1 MNIESAIAKNE
12 FFAILVLPLE
22 FDARRSPISFRYTN
36 GRFVDSIQSTELSIA
51 PFHAYANNSA
61 QEETPRE
68 VHALTIQSALQ
79 AIERGELEKVV
90 VSCIKHAPRKN
101 QSPDSIFH
109 RLTEHYPNTLVYA
122 LHHPE
127 FGTWIGA
134 TPELLLHKTGSH
146 FHTVSLAG
154 TQAYS
159 DTRAISWNDKLRREQ
174 SLVTDFIV
182 QTITQWGATDID
194 LNGPFTAQAGP
205 LAHLKTDIRFSGTSD
220 AKQLIAELQPTPA
233 VCGLPRQ
240 AALNFL
246 NAHSTTQRRLYAG
259 TIGLKFNSRDEL
271 HFVNLRCMQVFDD
284 HFELHV
290 GGGIVAGSSPEE
302 EWQETEMKA
311 DVLRRFLQ

>member
-1 MNIESAIAKNE
+1 MNIDSAIAKNE

-22 FDARRSPISFRYTN
+22 FDARRSPISFRYMD
-36 GRFVDSIQSTELSIA
+36 GHFVDATQSTELSIA
-51 PFHAYANNSA
+51 PFHAYTNNSA
-61 QEETPRE
+61 QDETPRE
-68 VHALTIQSALQ
+68 VNALTIQSALQ

-90 VSCIKHAPRKN
+90 VSCIKHAPRTN
-101 QSPDSIFH
+101 QSLDSIFH
-109 RLTEHYPNTLVYA
+109 RLNEHYPNTLVYA

-134 TPELLLHKTGSH
+134 TPELLLHKKGQH

-182 QTITQWGATDID
+182 QTITQWGATDIE

-246 NAHSTTQRRLYAG
+246 NAQSTTQRRLYAG
-259 TIGLKFNSRDEL
+259 TIGLRFNSGDEL

-290 GGGIVAGSSPEE
+290 GGGVVAGSSPGE